1 MGRKYLFSCSISDP
15 WRLLFPPKHR
25 QIRGWTVQ
33 SPIFL
38 LQCQDR
44 ALTSM
49 GSHLGFI
56 CTEGADITVL
66 RQWGEGGKSNSRWPT
81 VMQSLRSQRSYG
93 KIGAYE
99 QSNNVRGGAGP
110 PFSTSVSF
118 LQNVTFRTSFFQS
131 TH

>member
-1 MGRKYLFSCSISDP
+1 
-15 WRLLFPPKHR
+15 
-25 QIRGWTVQ
+25 
-33 SPIFL
+33 
-38 LQCQDR
+38 
-44 ALTSM
+44 M

-93 KIGAYE
+93 KIGDYE
-99 QSNNVRGGAGP
+99 QSNNDWGGAGP

-131 TH
+131 TQ

>member
-1 MGRKYLFSCSISDP
+1 
-15 WRLLFPPKHR
+15 
-25 QIRGWTVQ
+25 
-33 SPIFL
+33 
-38 LQCQDR
+38 
-44 ALTSM
+44 M

-93 KIGAYE
+93 KIGDYE
-99 QSNNVRGGAGP
+99 KSNNDRGRAGP